1 MDTKT
6 KITETSL
13 AEGFTLRPVQWSD
26 LEAVVAVIR
35 DVLTADGDAV
45 SAVTPGELEREW
57 KTEGFV
63 LETDVFVVTNADGRV
78 VGCEEFVN
86 RHAHAALQGD
96 GYVHPDFRGLGIGT
110 TLLRALEER
119 ARNEMELA
127 EPDLRVHIING
138 MSAADK
144 AAREIHEDEGYK
156 LIRHHWMME
165 ANLTEAPKVIPFP
178 AGIELRPFDKDL
190 QDRLVFEAE
199 DEAFRDHW
207 EHVPGNFNDWKL
219 RKIERE
225 EFDAALWHIAWDG
238 DQIAGYAQ
246 TRYRN
251 GIGWVGNL
259 GVRRPW
265 RKRGLGEAV
274 LLHSFNEFYK
284 RGMNTIGLGVDA
296 SNPTGATRLYQK
308 VGMQVAV
315 EDVLYEKELR
325 PGRELENKE

>member
-1 MDTKT
+1 MDTNNLK
-6 KITETSL
+6 
-13 AEGFTLRPVQWSD
+13 LRTAQWSD
-26 LEAVVAVIR
+26 LNAVVDLVR

-57 KTEGFV
+57 QAEGFM
-63 LETDVFVVTNADGRV
+63 LETDVFLVTTPDGRV
-78 VGCEEFVN
+78 VGYEEFVN

-110 TLLRALEER
+110 ALLQALEER
-119 ARNEMELA
+119 ACKEMELA
-127 EPDLRVHIING
+127 ERHLRVYIING

-144 AAREIHEDEGYK
+144 SAREIHESEGYK

-178 AGIELRPFDKDL
+178 AGIELRPFIKETQGYL
-190 QDRLVFEAE
+190 MFQTE
-199 DEAFRDHW
+199 DESFRDHW
-207 EHVPGNFNDWKL
+207 GHVPGNFNNWKL

-225 EFDAALWHIAWDG
+225 EFDPMLWHVAWDD

-251 GIGWVGNL
+251 GVGWIGNL

-265 RKRGLGEAV
+265 RKRGLGEAL
-274 LLHSFNEFYK
+274 LLHAFSEFYK
-284 RGMNTIGLGVDA
+284 RGMHTIGLGVDA

-308 VGMQVAV
+308 VGMQIAV

-325 PGRELENKE
+325 PGREVVIEE

>member
-1 MDTKT
+1 MDTNNLK
-6 KITETSL
+6 
-13 AEGFTLRPVQWSD
+13 LRTAQWSD
-26 LEAVVAVIR
+26 LNAVVDLVR

-57 KTEGFV
+57 QAEGFM
-63 LETDVFVVTNADGRV
+63 LETDVFLVTTPDGRV
-78 VGCEEFVN
+78 VGYEEFVN

-110 TLLRALEER
+110 ALLQALEER
-119 ARNEMELA
+119 ACKEMELA
-127 EPDLRVHIING
+127 ERDLRVYIING

-144 AAREIHEDEGYK
+144 SAREIHESEGYK

-178 AGIELRPFDKDL
+178 AGIELRPFIKETQGYL
-190 QDRLVFEAE
+190 MFQTE
-199 DEAFRDHW
+199 DESFRDHW
-207 EHVPGNFNDWKL
+207 GHVPGNFNNWKL

-225 EFDAALWHIAWDG
+225 EFDPMLWHVAWDD

-251 GIGWVGNL
+251 GVGWIGNL

-265 RKRGLGEAV
+265 RKRGLGEAL
-274 LLHSFNEFYK
+274 LLHAFNEFYK
-284 RGMNTIGLGVDA
+284 RGTQTISLGVDA

-308 VGMQVAV
+308 VGMQIAV

-325 PGRELENKE
+325 PGREVVIEE

>member
-1 MDTKT
+1 MDANNLK
-6 KITETSL
+6 
-13 AEGFTLRPVQWSD
+13 LRTAQWSD
-26 LEAVVAVIR
+26 LNAVVDLVR

-45 SAVTPGELEREW
+45 SAVTPGELESEW
-57 KTEGFV
+57 KTEGFM
-63 LETDVFVVTNADGRV
+63 LETDVFLVTTPDGRV
-78 VGCEEFVN
+78 VGYEEFVN

-110 TLLRALEER
+110 ALLQALEER
-119 ARNEMELA
+119 ACKEMELA
-127 EPDLRVHIING
+127 ERDLRVYIING

-144 AAREIHEDEGYK
+144 SACEIHESEGYK

-178 AGIELRPFDKDL
+178 AGIELRPFIKETQGYL
-190 QDRLVFEAE
+190 MFQTE
-199 DEAFRDHW
+199 DESFRDHW
-207 EHVPGNFNDWKL
+207 GHVPGNFNNWKL

-225 EFDAALWHIAWDG
+225 EFDPMLWHVAWDD

-251 GIGWVGNL
+251 GVGWIGNL

-265 RKRGLGEAV
+265 RKRGLGEAL
-274 LLHSFNEFYK
+274 LLHAFNEFYK
-284 RGMNTIGLGVDA
+284 RGTQTISLGVDA

-325 PGRELENKE
+325 PGREVVIEE

>member
-1 MDTKT
+1 MDTKHL
-6 KITETSL
+6 K
-13 AEGFTLRPVQWSD
+13 LRTAQWSD
-26 LEAVVAVIR
+26 LNAVVDLIR

-45 SAVTPGELEREW
+45 SAVTPAELEREW
-57 KTEGFV
+57 KSEGFV
-63 LETDVFVVTNADGRV
+63 LETDAFLVTTAYGRV
-78 VGCEEFVN
+78 VGYEEFVN

-110 TLLRALEER
+110 ALLQALEER
-119 ARNEMELA
+119 ARKEIELA
-127 EPDLRVHIING
+127 EPDLRVYIINT
-138 MSAADK
+138 MSAADTS
-144 AAREIHEDEGYK
+144 AREIHESEGYK

-178 AGIELRPFDKDL
+178 TGVELRPFVKET
-190 QDRLVFEAE
+190 QDYLVFQAE
-199 DEAFRDHW
+199 EEAFSDHW
-207 EHVPGNFNDWKL
+207 EHVPGNFNNWKL

-225 EFDAALWHIAWDG
+225 EFDPALWHIAWDG

-251 GIGWVGNL
+251 GVGWVGNL

-265 RKRGLGEAV
+265 RKRGLGEAL
-274 LLHSFNEFYK
+274 LLHAFNEFYK
-284 RGMNTIGLGVDA
+284 RGMVTIGLGVDA

-308 VGMQVAV
+308 VGMHIAV

-325 PGRELENKE
+325 PGRELEISE

>member
-1 MDTKT
+1 MDTNNLK
-6 KITETSL
+6 
-13 AEGFTLRPVQWSD
+13 LRAAQWSD
-26 LEAVVAVIR
+26 LNAVVDLVR

-57 KTEGFV
+57 QAEGFM
-63 LETDVFVVTNADGRV
+63 LETDVFLVTTPDGRV
-78 VGCEEFVN
+78 VGYEEFVN

-110 TLLRALEER
+110 ALLQALEER
-119 ARNEMELA
+119 ACKEMELA
-127 EPDLRVHIING
+127 ERHLRVYIING

-144 AAREIHEDEGYK
+144 SAREIHESEGYK

-178 AGIELRPFDKDL
+178 AGIELRPFIKETQGYL
-190 QDRLVFEAE
+190 MFQTE
-199 DEAFRDHW
+199 DESFRDHW
-207 EHVPGNFNDWKL
+207 GHVPGNFNNWKL

-225 EFDAALWHIAWDG
+225 EFDPMLWHVAWDD

-251 GIGWVGNL
+251 GVGWIGNL

-265 RKRGLGEAV
+265 RKRGLGEAL
-274 LLHSFNEFYK
+274 LLHAFSEFYK
-284 RGMNTIGLGVDA
+284 RGMHTIGLGVDA

-308 VGMQVAV
+308 VGMQIAV

-325 PGRELENKE
+325 PGREVVIEE

>member
-1 MDTKT
+1 MDTNNLK
-6 KITETSL
+6 
-13 AEGFTLRPVQWSD
+13 LRTAQWSD
-26 LEAVVAVIR
+26 LNAVVDLVR

-57 KTEGFV
+57 QAEGFM
-63 LETDVFVVTNADGRV
+63 LETDVFLVTTPDGRV
-78 VGCEEFVN
+78 VGYEEFVN

-110 TLLRALEER
+110 ALLQALEER
-119 ARNEMELA
+119 ACKEMELA
-127 EPDLRVHIING
+127 ERDLRVYIING

-144 AAREIHEDEGYK
+144 SAREIHESEGYK

-178 AGIELRPFDKDL
+178 AGIELRPFIKETQGYL
-190 QDRLVFEAE
+190 MFQTE
-199 DEAFRDHW
+199 DESFRDHW
-207 EHVPGNFNDWKL
+207 GHVPGNFNNWKL

-225 EFDAALWHIAWDG
+225 EFDPMLWHVAWDD

-251 GIGWVGNL
+251 GVGWIGNL

-265 RKRGLGEAV
+265 RKRGLGEAL
-274 LLHSFNEFYK
+274 LLHAFSEFYK
-284 RGMNTIGLGVDA
+284 RGMHTIGLGVDA

-308 VGMQVAV
+308 VGMQIAV

-325 PGRELENKE
+325 PGREVVIEE

>member
-1 MDTKT
+1 MDANNLK
-6 KITETSL
+6 
-13 AEGFTLRPVQWSD
+13 LRTAQWSD
-26 LEAVVAVIR
+26 LNAVVDLVR

-57 KTEGFV
+57 KTEGFM
-63 LETDVFVVTNADGRV
+63 LETDVFLVTTPDGRV
-78 VGCEEFVN
+78 VGYEEFVN

-110 TLLRALEER
+110 ALLQVLEER
-119 ARNEMELA
+119 ACKEMELA
-127 EPDLRVHIING
+127 ERDLRVYIING

-144 AAREIHEDEGYK
+144 SAREIHESEGYK

-165 ANLTEAPKVIPFP
+165 ANLTEAPKVIPFL
-178 AGIELRPFDKDL
+178 AGIELRPFIKETQGYL
-190 QDRLVFEAE
+190 MFQTE
-199 DEAFRDHW
+199 DESFRDHW
-207 EHVPGNFNDWKL
+207 GHVPGNFNNWKL

-225 EFDAALWHIAWDG
+225 EFDPMLWHVAWDD

-251 GIGWVGNL
+251 GVGWIGNL

-265 RKRGLGEAV
+265 RKRGLGEAL
-274 LLHSFNEFYK
+274 LLHAFNEFYK
-284 RGMNTIGLGVDA
+284 RGTQTISLGVDA

-325 PGRELENKE
+325 PGREVVIEE

>member
-1 MDTKT
+1 MDTKHL
-6 KITETSL
+6 K
-13 AEGFTLRPVQWSD
+13 LRTAQWSD
-26 LEAVVAVIR
+26 LNAVVDLIR

-45 SAVTPGELEREW
+45 SAVTPAELEREW

-63 LETDVFVVTNADGRV
+63 LETDVFLVTTTDGRV
-78 VGCEEFVN
+78 VGYEEFVN

-110 TLLRALEER
+110 ALLQALEER
-119 ARNEMELA
+119 ARKEIELA
-127 EPDLRVHIING
+127 EPDLRVYIINA

-144 AAREIHEDEGYK
+144 SAREIHESEGYK

-178 AGIELRPFDKDL
+178 AGVELRPFAKET
-190 QDRLVFEAE
+190 QQYLVFQAE
-199 DEAFRDHW
+199 DEAFSDHW
-207 EHVPGNFNDWKL
+207 EHVPGNFNNWKL

-251 GIGWVGNL
+251 GVGWVGNL

-265 RKRGLGEAV
+265 RKRGLGKAL
-274 LLHSFNEFYK
+274 LLHAFNEFYK
-284 RGMNTIGLGVDA
+284 RGMLTIGLGVDA

-308 VGMQVAV
+308 VGMHIAV
-315 EDVLYEKELR
+315 EDVFYEKELR
-325 PGRELENKE
+325 PGRELEIQE

>member
-1 MDTKT
+1 MMLDK
-6 KITETSL
+6 KISTLHESL
-13 AEGFTLRPVQWSD
+13 TLRTAQWSD
-26 LEAVVAVIR
+26 LNAVADLVR
-35 DVLTADGDAV
+35 EVLTADGDAV

-63 LETDVFVVTNADGRV
+63 LETDVFVITNAEGRV
-78 VGCEEFVN
+78 VGYEEFVN

-96 GYVHPDFRGLGIGT
+96 GYVHPDFHGLGMGT

-119 ARNEMELA
+119 ARKEMELA
-127 EPDLRVHIING
+127 EPDLRVYIING

-144 AAREIHEDEGYK
+144 AAREIHEGEGYK
-156 LIRHHWMME
+156 PIRFHWMME

-190 QDRLVFEAE
+190 QDRLVFDAE

-207 EHVPGNFNDWKL
+207 EHMPGNFNNWKL

-225 EFDAALWHIAWDG
+225 EFDPTLWHIAWDG

-246 TRYRN
+246 TRFRN
-251 GIGWVGNL
+251 GVGWVANL

-265 RKRGLGEAV
+265 RKRGLGEAL

-284 RGMNTIGLGVDA
+284 RGTKTISLGVDA

-315 EDVLYEKELR
+315 EDVIYEKELR
-325 PGRELENKE
+325 PGKDLDVTD

>member
-1 MDTKT
+1 MMDTN
-6 KITETSL
+6 I
-13 AEGFTLRPVQWSD
+13 FILRTAQWRD
-26 LEAVVAVIR
+26 LNAVVDLIR

-45 SAVTPGELEREW
+45 SAVSPGELEREW
-57 KTEGFV
+57 KAEGFT
-63 LETDVFVVTNADGRV
+63 LEADAFVVTNADGRV
-78 VGCEEFVN
+78 VGFEEFVN
-86 RHAHAALQGD
+86 RHAHAVLQGD

-110 TLLRALEER
+110 ALLQALEER
-119 ARNEMELA
+119 ARKEMELA
-127 EPDLRVHIING
+127 EPDLRVYIING

-144 AAREIHEDEGYK
+144 AAREIHESEGYK

-178 AGIELRPFDKDL
+178 TGVELRPFVKEA
-190 QDRLVFEAE
+190 QEYLVFQAE

-207 EHVPGNFNDWKL
+207 GHVPGNFNNWKL

-225 EFDAALWHIAWDG
+225 EFDPALWHIAWDG

-265 RKRGLGEAV
+265 RKRGLGEAL
-274 LLHSFNEFYK
+274 LLHAFNEFYK
-284 RGMNTIGLGVDA
+284 RGMQTIGLGVDA

-308 VGMQVAV
+308 VGMQIAV

-325 PGRELENKE
+325 PGRELESEE